1 MDGDGATDSTAHMY
15 SNMADFLGMTSKPR
29 LLQWVYIIMLEMSSI
44 DIILRFFHEKQLDAY
59 AFDCWL
65 LFRRFGV
72 WWAEVYS
79 Y

>member
-1 MDGDGATDSTAHMY
+1 
-15 SNMADFLGMTSKPR
+15 MAFSP
-29 LLQWVYIIMLEMSSI
+29 YIIMLEMSSI
-44 DIILRFFHEKQLDAY
+44 DITLRFFHEKQLDAY

-79 Y
+79 YSVFSAGLRNVCSYIAIRVNS

>member
-1 MDGDGATDSTAHMY
+1 
-15 SNMADFLGMTSKPR
+15 MAFSP
-29 LLQWVYIIMLEMSSI
+29 YIIMLEMSSI

-79 Y
+79 YSVFFCRFEERVYIASYTREQLAS